1 MATATFRRAATS
13 TPGAVPRCAKDEWA
27 RRLRAVAP
35 ATDRAALAPERLP
48 WCDVCNNL
56 KPPRTHHCSTCSVC
70 VDKMDHHCAFLH
82 NCVGADNLSDFVVF
96 LFSVCAGTWFVVIYA
111 VFELIATY
119 SWRGGGDLG
128 KDELSRFIRSSRFSP
143 GVVTTMSVFRQSAA
157 TRDGGLIL
165 IAAVSL
171 GIALGVGI
179 LLWIYASLAKT
190 GETNLEKS
198 AREYR
203 KGPDFRTYPG
213 WTGVFAGMKRRRG
226 LTDAAIVAELR
237 QTGYFDNPPLADE
250 GAVSKTNGSVARRRP
265 ANGDGVSNGDDA
277 AAAAAGEKSD

>member
-1 MATATFRRAATS
+1 M
-13 TPGAVPRCAKDEWA
+13 
-27 RRLRAVAP
+27 
-35 ATDRAALAPERLP
+35 
-48 WCDVCNNL
+48 
-56 KPPRTHHCSTCSVC
+56 
-70 VDKMDHHCAFLH
+70 
-82 NCVGADNLSDFVVF
+82 SDFVVF

-128 KDELSRFIRSSRFSP
+128 KDELNRFIRSSRFSP
-143 GVVTTMSVFRQSAA
+143 GVVTTMAVFRQSAA

-237 QTGYFDNPPLADE
+237 QTGYFDNPPVVDE
-250 GAVSKTNGSVARRRP
+250 GAVSKTNNGSVARRRP
-265 ANGDGVSNGDDA
+265 ANGDGVSNGNDA
-277 AAAAAGEKSD
+277 EAAAAGEKSE